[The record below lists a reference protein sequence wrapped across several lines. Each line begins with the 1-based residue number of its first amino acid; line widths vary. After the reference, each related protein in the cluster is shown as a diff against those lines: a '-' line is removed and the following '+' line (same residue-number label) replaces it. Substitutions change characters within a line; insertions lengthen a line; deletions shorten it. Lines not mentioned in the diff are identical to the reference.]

1 MAEKVMRRILMIVML
16 MLILQVM
23 ERLDN
28 ALFSIEDPE
37 TMKSILME
45 TRAYHRRVERFR
57 SDMFKVRKYVSN
69 PHIFSEI
76 TIFTNFTNLFS
87 GCGGASSECHQTH
100 S

>member
-1 MAEKVMRRILMIVML
+1 MMVML
-16 MLILQVM
+16 MVVLQVM

-45 TRAYHRRVERFR
+45 TGAYHRRVEGFR
-57 SDMFKVRKYVSN
+57 LDMFKVRNYISN

-87 GCGGASSECHQTH
+87 VC
-100 S
+100 

>member
-45 TRAYHRRVERFR
+45 TGAYHRRVVGFR
-57 SDMFKVRKYVSN
+57 SDMFKVRTCV
-69 PHIFSEI
+69 
-76 TIFTNFTNLFS
+76 
-87 GCGGASSECHQTH
+87 
-100 S
+100 